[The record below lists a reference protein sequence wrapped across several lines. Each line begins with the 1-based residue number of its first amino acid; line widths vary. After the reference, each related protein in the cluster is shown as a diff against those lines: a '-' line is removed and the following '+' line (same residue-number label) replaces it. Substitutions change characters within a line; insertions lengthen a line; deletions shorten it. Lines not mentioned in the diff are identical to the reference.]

1 MSAATFTAVD
11 LAAAVC
17 RDVAEFVEFNRAKA
31 YSAKYPAIIRWPS
44 SLPRD
49 AEYCEAMQII
59 AGNILVELGQ
69 QSGIEQTIIGLVCSS
84 AAREVQEL
92 QDERQ
97 RVAQA
102 ARRAQP

>member
-1 MSAATFTAVD
+1 MSAATFTAAD

-17 RDVAEFVEFNRAKA
+17 RDVAEFVEFSRAKA
-31 YSAKYPAIIRWPS
+31 DPANNPAIIRWPR

-49 AEYCEAMQII
+49 AEYCDSMQII
-59 AGNILVELGQ
+59 VRNILVELGQ

-97 RVAQA
+97 RVARA